1 MSQATFLTST
11 IHVRFQYKQQVDHI
25 KINMSVFSAYF
36 SLLCKLNKFYERK
49 EMTERIFYEFLWKFE
64 VLTAFGSYQRCFK
77 GFIVWKSEVWIKI
90 LTNWKRKFKNNSFW
104 VIRVNCEIQHPIV
117 QLIEALNA
125 RFFIFVI
132 TSITYKNRNF

>member
-49 EMTERIFYEFLWKFE
+49 EMTERIFYEFLWKFDF
-64 VLTAFGSYQRCFK
+64 LTDLGSYQNIFQRFYRVEIGSIKSKYWQILRKIWKLDFLGSCGIENLIW
-77 GFIVWKSEVWIKI
+77 GF
-90 LTNWKRKFKNNSFW
+90 
-104 VIRVNCEIQHPIV
+104 QD
-117 QLIEALNA
+117 LIYYYRSDYFYNL
-125 RFFIFVI
+125 
-132 TSITYKNRNF
+132 